1 MNRGARQKWD
11 VLGPADILNLR
22 LPLVHVFFKNSV
34 DILYSLIG
42 RAPSQNSNEC
52 ILCLCVGNKPPHLC
66 VLCLCL
72 ETNRPPRQRQTHESN
87 EPYSLNWE
95 NKL

>member
-52 ILCLCVGNKPPHLC
+52 SS
-66 VLCLCL
+66 LCL
-72 ETNRPPRQRQTHESN
+72 ETSHTTRPNSSVKRKKAMTAI
-87 EPYSLNWE
+87 L
-95 NKL
+95 